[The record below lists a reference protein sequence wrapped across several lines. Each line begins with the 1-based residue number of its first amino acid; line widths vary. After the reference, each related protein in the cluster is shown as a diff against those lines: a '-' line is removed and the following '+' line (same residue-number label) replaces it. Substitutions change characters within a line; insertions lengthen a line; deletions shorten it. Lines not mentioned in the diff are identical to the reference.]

1 MYYNNGDRYEGDYRN
16 SKKEGKGIYYYND
29 GSRYEGDFKNGKKDG
44 EGIIYYADGT
54 KEIGEFSDDE
64 ISDEKRII
72 IDKDWNKINDDE

>member
-1 MYYNNGDRYEGDYRN
+1 MGLWEL
-16 SKKEGKGIYYYND
+16 EGKGIYYYND